1 MKTVTRNLALAAV
14 FLLSAG
20 SAAAG
25 VTVTFVHPEDY
36 SDMPVSAYDRD
47 AIIKQFSDYFA
58 YLGKTMPPGQ
68 ELKIE
73 VLDIDL
79 AGQIKPNFRRH
90 NDLRVLRNGAD
101 GPQMHLRYTLESQG
115 KVVQN
120 GDEQL
125 NNLSYMNRISRYS
138 SSNDPLRYEKQMIDD
153 WFKKIVAKTKSA
165 G

>member
-1 MKTVTRNLALAAV
+1 MKTVTQKLALAAL

-36 SDMPVSAYDRD
+36 SDMPLAAYDRD
-47 AIIKQFSDYFA
+47 AIIRQFSDYYA
-58 YLGKTMPPGQ
+58 YLGKRLPPGQ

-79 AGQIKPNFRRH
+79 AGQVRPNFRRH

-115 KVVQN
+115 RVVQN

-125 NNLSYMNRISRYS
+125 NNLSYMNRVNSYS

-153 WFKKIVAKTKSA
+153 WFKKIVTTSKPAI
-165 G
+165 

>member
-20 SAAAG
+20 SAAAD

-36 SDMPVSAYDRD
+36 SDMPLAAYDRD

-58 YLGKTMPPGQ
+58 YLGKRLPAGQ

-79 AGQIKPNFRRH
+79 AGSVKPNFRRH
-90 NDLRVLRNGAD
+90 SDLRVLRNRAD
-101 GPQMHLRYTLESQG
+101 GPQMRLRYTLESQG
-115 KVVQN
+115 QVVQS
-120 GDEQL
+120 GDERL
-125 NNLSYMNRISRYS
+125 TNMSYMDRIGSYA

-153 WFKKIVAKTKSA
+153 WFKKIVAKARPAS
-165 G
+165 

>member
-1 MKTVTRNLALAAV
+1 MKTVTRNLALAAS

-25 VTVTFVHPEDY
+25 VTVTFLHPEDY
-36 SDMPVSAYDRD
+36 SDMPLAAYDRD
-47 AIIKQFSDYFA
+47 AIIKQFSDYFS
-58 YLGKTMPPGQ
+58 YLGKTLPPGQ

-79 AGQIKPNFRRH
+79 AGRIKPNFRSH
-90 NDLRVLRNGAD
+90 NDLRVLKNGAD

-115 KVVQN
+115 KVLQR

-125 NNLSYMNRISRYS
+125 GNMDYMNRVNSYS
-138 SSNDPLRYEKQMIDD
+138 SGDPLRYEKQMIDD
-153 WFKKIVAKTKSA
+153 WFKKIASKRAS
-165 G
+165 